1 VRGKVVIA
9 AATAIGTFDQ
19 RVTPFDPFAPGV
31 EVHAAAVQNILDGKF
46 MSRPTFAGAIE
57 VGLMLLFALF
67 LGIALQRVN
76 VPGGIAVTFALVGA
90 YWLVNALVLF
100 RHGYWFWTVFPTLQI
115 FFTWAGIT
123 VVGYLT
129 EGRDKR
135 RIASQFGKYVAPEY
149 VKKLIENPEV
159 IGMPGEERELT
170 VLFSDIRGFTTM
182 SERLAPEE
190 LTRFLNEYLTPMTY
204 VLQRH
209 GGTLDKYMGDAI
221 MAFFGAPTP
230 FEDHALQGTQTAL
243 EMLQELDRL
252 KLKWRSEGKPEIDIG
267 IGLNT
272 GKMRVGD
279 MGSEA
284 MRNYT
289 VLGDNVNLGSRL
301 EGLNKEYGTNTIAS
315 EATFRGAGNK
325 VFGREL
331 DFVAVKGKREPVR
344 IFEVMGQG
352 EPSAWQKNLI
362 DTFEQGLAAYRKQD
376 WEGAIELFRKCLLL
390 KKEAT
395 GQPDKTSHTYLERAR
410 LLQQNSPGADWD
422 GIWRMT
428 KK

>member
-1 VRGKVVIA
+1 
-9 AATAIGTFDQ
+9 
-19 RVTPFDPFAPGV
+19 
-31 EVHAAAVQNILDGKF
+31 
-46 MSRPTFAGAIE
+46 
-57 VGLMLLFALF
+57 
-67 LGIALQRVN
+67 
-76 VPGGIAVTFALVGA
+76 
-90 YWLVNALVLF
+90 
-100 RHGYWFWTVFPTLQI
+100 
-115 FFTWAGIT
+115 
-123 VVGYLT
+123 
-129 EGRDKR
+129 
-135 RIASQFGKYVAPEY
+135 
-149 VKKLIENPEV
+149 
-159 IGMPGEERELT
+159 RELT

-182 SERLAPEE
+182 SERMAAEE
-190 LTRFLNEYLTPMTY
+190 LTRFLNEYLTPMTH

-230 FEDHALQGTQTAL
+230 FDDHAIQGCLTAM

-252 KLKWRSEGKPEIDIG
+252 RRKWRQEGKPEIDIG

-279 MGSEA
+279 MGSET

-301 EGLNKEYGTNTIAS
+301 EGLNKEYGTNTIVS
-315 EATFRGAGNK
+315 ETTFRAAGGK

-344 IFEVMGQG
+344 IFEVMGMG
-352 EPSAWQKNLI
+352 EPAAWQQTLI
-362 DTFEQGLAAYRKQD
+362 ATFEQGLAAYRKQE
-376 WEGAIELFRKCLLL
+376 WEPAIELFRRCLLL

-395 GQPDKTSHTYLERAR
+395 GQPDKTSHTYLERVR
-410 LLQQNSPGADWD
+410 LMQQNPPGGDWD
-422 GIWRMT
+422 GVWRMT